1 MGATTEAVVI
11 AIIRLAGR
19 GSVPRSRKSTGTRRH
34 QVAGQN
40 LKTRQQQESQGDEA
54 NGLEPVRHS
63 LTEYLTVWWPPLR
76 FDTSCSLGLISVDRV
91 SLRAAAQ

>member
-19 GSVPRSRKSTGTRRH
+19 GSVPRSRKSTGTRRY

-63 LTEYLTVWWPPLR
+63 FTEYLTVWPPLR
-76 FDTSCSLGLISVDRV
+76 FDTSRSLGLISVDRV